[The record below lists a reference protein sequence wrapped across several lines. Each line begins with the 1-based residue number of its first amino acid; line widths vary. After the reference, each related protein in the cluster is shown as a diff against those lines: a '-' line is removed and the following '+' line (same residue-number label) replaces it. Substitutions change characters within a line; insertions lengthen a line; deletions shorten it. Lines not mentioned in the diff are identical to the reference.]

1 MDSSAGS
8 VREIGYL
15 IGGITKRNV
24 RKKFR
29 KDRLLLNEF
38 SDLSIKS
45 KRAPSLN
52 ERFVNGMK
60 YSEILKNEIYMDI
73 NTN

>member
-1 MDSSAGS
+1 MC
-8 VREIGYL
+8 EKNL
-15 IGGITKRNV
+15 E
-24 RKKFR
+24 KKFH
-29 KDRLLLNEF
+29 LLLNEF

-60 YSEILKNEIYMDI
+60 CSEILKNEIYVDI